1 MTGNMRHVLAITS
14 ICVVSCLA
22 MAVYAQET
30 PRDDKDEAEV
40 ATATGLSQP
49 KWEKG
54 STWMVETVTQP
65 LQTRE
70 VKPSTKPVPIRWQF
84 RVADLENLA
93 GRECYR
99 IEIECLARG
108 RIRPKSMIWVD
119 QKSGF
124 LRQYKTELAVAGQ
137 MRPMVESYDHAKSLA
152 APVITPVN
160 ALPIALP
167 AFVPPGSKANTF
179 TYTSAPMQAG
189 AKSKD
194 LGLVTF
200 AHEVTQTTSKA
211 GSKAL
216 EIIPKKGRPKSLDAK
231 PITEVVLGTP
241 TGEVKQLW
249 QEGQPWPLVI
259 DNGRTKAYLV
269 TSE

>member
-1 MTGNMRHVLAITS
+1 MSGPMRHAFAITT
-14 ICVVSCLA
+14 ICLVSCLA
-22 MAVYAQET
+22 MAVVAQDNPANT
-30 PRDDKDEAEV
+30 TTDTEV
-40 ATATGLSQP
+40 ATATGLNQP

-54 STWMVETVTQP
+54 STWMVETVTAPIQN
-65 LQTRE
+65 RE
-70 VKPSTKPVPIRWQF
+70 SKPSTKPVPIRWQF
-84 RVADLENLA
+84 RVADTEELG
-93 GRECYR
+93 GRDCYR

-108 RIRPKSMIWVD
+108 RIRPKSVIWVD

-137 MRPMVESYDHAKSLA
+137 MRPMIESYDHAKGIA
-152 APVITPVN
+152 APVVTPVN

-167 AFVPPGSKANTF
+167 AFIAPGSKANTF
-179 TYTSAPMQAG
+179 VYTSAPMAAG

-200 AHEVTQTTSKA
+200 AHEVTQTTKKA

-216 EIIPKKGRPKSLDAK
+216 EIIPKEGRPKSIENK
-231 PITEVVLGTP
+231 PVTEVNLGTSEGNI
-241 TGEVKQLW
+241 TQLW
-249 QEGQPWPLVI
+249 QEGQPWPLVV

>member
-1 MTGNMRHVLAITS
+1 MSSRMRHAFALTT
-14 ICVVSCLA
+14 ICVCCLS
-22 MAVYAQET
+22 MAVTAQ
-30 PRDDKDEAEV
+30 DDPAEAADEPQV
-40 ATATGLSQP
+40 AAANGLTQP

-54 STWMVETVTQP
+54 STWTVETVTERIQG
-65 LQTRE
+65 RE
-70 VKPSTKPVPIRWQF
+70 VDPARKPVPIRWKF
-84 RVADLENLA
+84 RVADVENLS
-93 GRECYR
+93 GRDCYR

-108 RIRPKSMIWVD
+108 RIRPKSVIWVD
-119 QKSGF
+119 EKSGF

-137 MRPMVESYDHAKSLA
+137 MRPMIESYDHAKGMA
-152 APVITPVN
+152 APVITPIN

-167 AFVPPGSKANTF
+167 AFLPPGSKANTF
-179 TYTSAPMQAG
+179 SYTSAPMPAG

-200 AHEVTQTTSKA
+200 AHEVTQTMNKA

-216 EIIPKKGRPKSLDAK
+216 EIIPKEGRPKSLEQK
-231 PITEVVLGTP
+231 PITEVSIGTFS
-241 TGEVKQLW
+241 GEVKQLW
-249 QEGQPWPLVI
+249 QEGQPWPLVV